1 MIVTVV
7 ESTQPKNLDNLIK
20 SLGLKKQK
28 KGQISLLFILF
39 VEKYFIHVI
48 KNLKNATELSKNR

>member
-20 SLGLKKQK
+20 SLELKKQK

-39 VEKYFIHVI
+39 VEKYFIYVI

>member
-39 VEKYFIHVI
+39 VEKYFIYVI